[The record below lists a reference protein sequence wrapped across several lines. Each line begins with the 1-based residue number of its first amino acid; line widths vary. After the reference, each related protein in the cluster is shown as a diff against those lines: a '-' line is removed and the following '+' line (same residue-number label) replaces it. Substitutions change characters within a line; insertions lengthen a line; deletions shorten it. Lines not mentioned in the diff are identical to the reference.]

1 MSAKA
6 IYMMSQSN
14 TKGDAGMATLQAP
27 YQAGTPYSTIQVWNT
42 GGFVDLDD
50 TTNTNQW
57 PEQSNCFGVEFGLMT
72 RIQSYYNTTVYI
84 VKPAWG
90 SHGLQSGAGSAG
102 TYDPS
107 VRGITT
113 GKYDVGISAF
123 NEAYNE
129 LFQTHKNDIDILA
142 YVFIGGEADA
152 KVPYAATW
160 EAAMTDFIANIRAR
174 TGRPNLPFIIC
185 KLSSSVTTVTMPEF
199 ATVNT
204 GSDNIA
210 ASDSNVFTINTDS
223 CTLQADDTHYTNA
236 GYETL
241 AGLIYDCMVNNNLL
255 I

>member
-1 MSAKA
+1 MKM

-14 TKGDAGMATLQAP
+14 SKGNAPIATLQAG
-27 YQAGTPYSTIQVWNT
+27 YQAASPYSTIKVWN
-42 GGFVDLDD
+42 GASGFVNLDD
-50 TTNTNQW
+50 ATNSNQW
-57 PEQSNCFGVEFGLMT
+57 PEQNNSFGVEFKLMT
-72 RIQSYYNTTVYI
+72 SIQTFYNDTVYI
-84 VKPAWG
+84 TKPSWG

-123 NEAYNE
+123 NESYNT
-129 LFQTHKNDIDILA
+129 LFQTEKNNIDILA

-152 KVPYAATW
+152 KAPYAATW
-160 EAAMTDFIANIRAR
+160 EAAMTAFISNIRAR
-174 TGRPNLPFIIC
+174 TNRPSLPFIIC
-185 KLSSSVTTVTMPEF
+185 KLSSSVDTGVMPLF

-204 GSDNIA
+204 GSDNVA
-210 ASDSNVFTINTDS
+210 AAVANVYTINTDS
-223 CTLQADDTHYTNA
+223 CTLQGDLTHYTAA

-241 AGLIYDCMVNNNLL
+241 GGLIYDCMVNNNLL